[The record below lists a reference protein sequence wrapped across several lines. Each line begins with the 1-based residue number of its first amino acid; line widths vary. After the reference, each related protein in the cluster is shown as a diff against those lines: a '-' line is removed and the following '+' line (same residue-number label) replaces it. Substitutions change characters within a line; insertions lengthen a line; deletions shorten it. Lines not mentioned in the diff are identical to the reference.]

1 MNTVIYA
8 DILIAV
14 NFIVNYLLLRAVS
27 TFFSV
32 NHSTVRFLVS
42 SLLGGLFSMIIF
54 IDNIPFV
61 LNFIIKIV
69 ILSMMIFI
77 AFNTRRFKDLIRY
90 SAAFF
95 ICNFSFAGMML
106 LLKFILSSE
115 EILLKNGI
123 VYFDVSFI
131 TLIISAVVCYFII
144 SLISRLI
151 SNRAVNK
158 LIYEVELFY
167 ENKSVSAKA
176 LLDTGNTLKELFSGK
191 PVIVAERS
199 TAVRIFPD
207 KCDISELKN
216 FRLIPFSTIS
226 SSGALPA
233 FLLEKVTVINCGKAV
248 EINDVYLAVSDKKI
262 VSSDYSVLLGTA
274 FLNAI
279 NT

>member
-8 DILIAV
+8 DILVAV

-32 NHSTVRFLVS
+32 NHSTLRFLVS
-42 SLLGGLFSMIIF
+42 SLSGGIFSLIIF
-54 IDNIPFV
+54 IENIPLI
-61 LNFIIKIV
+61 LNLIIKLAF
-69 ILSMMIFI
+69 LSLMVFV
-77 AFNTRRFKDLIRY
+77 AFNTRKLKDFVRY

-106 LLKFILSSE
+106 GIKLLFSSE
-115 EILLKNGI
+115 EILMKNGVI
-123 VYFDVSFI
+123 YFDVNFI
-131 TLIISAVVCYFII
+131 TLIISAIICYFII

-167 ENKSVSAKA
+167 ENKSVNAKA

-191 PVIVAERS
+191 PVIVAEKS
-199 TAVRIFPD
+199 TAFKIIPD
-207 KCDISELKN
+207 KCDISKLKN

-233 FLLEKVTVINCGKAV
+233 FLLEKVKVIDCGKKV
-248 EINDVYLAVSDKKI
+248 EINNVYLAVSDKKI

-274 FLNAI
+274 FLNELNI
-279 NT
+279 

>member
-8 DILIAV
+8 DILVAV

-27 TFFSV
+27 AFFSV
-32 NHSTVRFLVS
+32 KHSTARFLIS
-42 SLLGGLFSMIIF
+42 SLSGGLFSMVIF
-54 IDNIPFV
+54 IENIPMILNLLFKLVFLSLMVFV
-61 LNFIIKIV
+61 
-69 ILSMMIFI
+69 
-77 AFNTRRFKDLIRY
+77 AFNTRKLKDFIRY

-95 ICNFSFAGMML
+95 ICNFSFAGIML
-106 LLKFILSSE
+106 AFKLLFSSE
-115 EILLKNGI
+115 NILIKNGVI
-123 VYFDVSFI
+123 YFDLNFI
-131 TLIISAVVCYFII
+131 TLVISAVICYIII
-144 SLISRLI
+144 SLISRLV

-167 ENKSVSAKA
+167 ENKSVNAKA
-176 LLDTGNTLKELFSGK
+176 LLDTGNTLRELFSGK
-191 PVIVAERS
+191 PVIVAEKN
-199 TAVRIFPD
+199 TAAKIFPD

-233 FLLEKVTVINCGKAV
+233 FLLEKVIVISCGKTV

-274 FLNAI
+274 FLNELS
-279 NT
+279 T